1 MFSMEWWLGLTPEPD
16 PARMREQLSI
26 KIDGKR
32 ALLVVISLIII
43 AAGWNATTKAT
54 RPIHW
59 EQLSFALCW
68 GLLVMLA
75 LIMPNIAGHTGWPAA
90 RRRLIVWLVWL
101 TAVLLVLAGAWD
113 FALFN
118 DRRWGVFFA
127 WLGLFM
133 GFGIGLMLLGLMAWF
148 ALAGRQLAE
157 LVTCSCPPPIKRW
170 MRRRGSQVRKP
181 RLTSLRTRH
190 SRRCRADRLTLIAG
204 PATPSSPAAPLSGA
218 LAPGAYGIGLAM
230 RPGTGG
236 TPWKAREPR

>member
-170 MRRRGSQVRKP
+170 MRTAPVPRREYEPHLCPKP
-181 RLTSLRTRH
+181 DAEHVSGPE
-190 SRRCRADRLTLIAG
+190 AG
-204 PATPSSPAAPLSGA
+204 ATPSGVSGPEAAPDV
-218 LAPGAYGIGLAM
+218 
-230 RPGTGG
+230 
-236 TPWKAREPR
+236 TPNAA